1 MPITSAELEYPIC
14 DTDIWINVS
23 KLNKYDIIFT
33 QYENIF
39 ISDAVR
45 EEIENKALDNS
56 EQFQCA
62 LDGFKNMYK
71 KKKVHC
77 MRLNNKKHFNEEEKV
92 LAQYYFVQFGINYNE
107 ETGRFVG
114 RAKNVG
120 EKVSVIYASIHNL
133 PMVLSR
139 DSDADKFASKHFKKV
154 PIKGYE
160 ELLRGYGY
168 PEHEIRSITSGNGAH
183 EKVAATITY
192 EGTRIN
198 PLNKYKNKYKK

>member
-45 EEIENKALDNS
+45 EEIENKASDDS
-56 EQFQCA
+56 EQFKCA
-62 LDGFKNMYK
+62 LDGFKNMYQ
-71 KKKVHC
+71 KKKVYC
-77 MRLNNKKHFNEEEKV
+77 MRLNNKTHFNEEEKA
-92 LAQYYFVQFGINYNE
+92 LAQHYFVQSGINYNE

-114 RAKNVG
+114 RARNVG

-139 DSDADKFASKHFKKV
+139 DSGADKFASEHFKRV
-154 PIKGYE
+154 PIKRYE
-160 ELLRGYGY
+160 ELLRDYGY
-168 PEHEIRSITSGNGAH
+168 SEQEIRSITNGNGTH

-192 EGTRIN
+192 EGTRAN
-198 PLNKYKNKYKK
+198 PLSKYKSKYKK